1 MKTRIS
7 HERIKWWSLIFWLT
21 TVFGIFLYVWLSEV
35 RLVEIVRAIF
45 LYTTSSY
52 IGPLWFIALYAIRPL
67 LFLPV
72 VFLSSLGG
80 MMFGFWPGLIYV
92 LTGETISCSIAY
104 FIGKYFGADFIKDD
118 ADHLSSRIKRHVQ
131 HHPFF
136 AVLMM
141 RLAFLPYEVVDYA
154 SAIFGARFYPYFMAT
169 FIGSIP
175 GAITLTSVG
184 ASIKNVEDVRLSLL
198 EIDERQAFWTLA
210 FAVISLA
217 IAVGAHFWYTKHTR
231 VQKRPE

>member
-1 MKTRIS
+1 MSFKIS

-21 TVFGIFLYVWLSEV
+21 TVGSMFLYVWLSEV
-35 RLVEIVRAIF
+35 KLVEIVRTIF
-45 LYTTSSY
+45 TYTTSSY

-72 VFLSSLGG
+72 VFLSTLGG

-92 LTGETISCSIAY
+92 IAGETISCCVAY
-104 FIGKYFGADFIKDD
+104 FIGIYFGADFIKDD

-131 HHPFF
+131 THPFF

-141 RLAFLPYEVVDYA
+141 RLAFLPYEIVDYA

-169 FIGSIP
+169 FVGSLP

-198 EIDERQAFWTLA
+198 EIDETQAFWTLA
-210 FAVISLA
+210 FAALSLA

-231 VQKRPE
+231 VQKTDE

>member
-21 TVFGIFLYVWLSEV
+21 TVFAIFLYVWLSEV
-35 RLVEIVRAIF
+35 RLVEIIRAVF

-52 IGPLWFIALYAIRPL
+52 VGPLWFIALYAIRPL

-72 VFLSSLGG
+72 VLLSTLGG

-92 LTGETISCSIAY
+92 LTGETISCTIAY
-104 FIGKYFGADFIKDD
+104 FIGRYFGADFIKDD

-141 RLAFLPYEVVDYA
+141 RLAFLPYEIVDYA

-169 FIGSIP
+169 FVGSIP

-210 FAVISLA
+210 FAVVSLA
-217 IAVGAHFWYTKHTR
+217 IAVIAHFWYTKHTR